1 MRPWVFGFCISL
13 RGVQGVGVSVWGLVP
28 GASCGAPVSCGF
40 LCHVAR
46 RYAVGRALGSG
57 LVSGVGSDGGRGGSQ
72 CDRGFAGFVF
82 LYVVRAGRW
91 GVGLGLFFGPWT
103 VHHVVRPSL
112 VLWFSLSRG

>member
-1 MRPWVFGFCISL
+1 MPKKLVLLFSL
-13 RGVQGVGVSVWGLVP
+13 SRGK
-28 GASCGAPVSCGF
+28 
-40 LCHVAR
+40 
-46 RYAVGRALGSG
+46 AVCRAGRALGSG